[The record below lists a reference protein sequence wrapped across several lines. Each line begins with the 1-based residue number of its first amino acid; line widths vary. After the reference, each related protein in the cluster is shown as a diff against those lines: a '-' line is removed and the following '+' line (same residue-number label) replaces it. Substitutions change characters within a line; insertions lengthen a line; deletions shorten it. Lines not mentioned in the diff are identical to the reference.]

1 METIMRMKSLLK
13 TLMLSMLL
21 VAMGLPALAEEQRE
35 ETQKAAEKKFE
46 VRLGVSGFPLMPAL
60 EHKLGSSPIFGGA
73 LKRNEIPSLD
83 DLYKDRD
90 GKHYTT
96 GNIGAEFAWNA
107 KRWLAVCAS
116 AYVTPF
122 WADMYDGQTH
132 ARKERMSGVA
142 VSGLASVRFNYFNRP
157 YVRLYSAVGMGFYA
171 DKEGANFQ
179 LQGVPFGVSFGGRV
193 FGYAE
198 LGIGTLFM
206 GGNIGIGYK
215 F

>member
-1 METIMRMKSLLK
+1 METIMRVKSLLK
-13 TLMLSMLL
+13 TLMLTALL
-21 VAMGLPALAEEQRE
+21 IAGASISAGAQQ
-35 ETQKAAEKKFE
+35 TGNDKFE

>member
-1 METIMRMKSLLK
+1 MKSLLK
-13 TLMLSMLL
+13 TLMLTALL
-21 VAMGLPALAEEQRE
+21 IAGASISAGAQQTGNDR
-35 ETQKAAEKKFE
+35 FE

-60 EHKLGSSPIFGGA
+60 EHDLGSAPILGGMF
-73 LKRNEIPSLD
+73 KTREVPTLD

-122 WADMYDGQTH
+122 WAEMYDGQTH
-132 ARKERMSGVA
+132 ARKGRKSGA
-142 VSGLASVRFNYFNRP
+142 GVSGMVSVRFNYFNRP
-157 YVRLYSAVGMGFYA
+157 YVHLYSAVGTGFYA
-171 DKEGANFQ
+171 DKERSSLQ
-179 LQGVPFGVSFGGRV
+179 IQGVPFGVSFGGRV